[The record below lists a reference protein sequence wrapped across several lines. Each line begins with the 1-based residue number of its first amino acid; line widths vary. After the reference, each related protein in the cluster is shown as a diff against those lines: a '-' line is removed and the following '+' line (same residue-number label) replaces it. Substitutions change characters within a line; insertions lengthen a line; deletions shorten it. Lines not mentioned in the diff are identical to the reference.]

1 MCRGSRGQKQSIPS
15 IEGCLGA
22 TPLLEKAENESTRN
36 GVGGNQGGHSVACH
50 TDEYPGA
57 WFVNPY
63 IDGNA
68 FLLHCPKDKIRTTMA
83 VAATIEKRGP

>member
-36 GVGGNQGGHSVACH
+36 GVGGNQGGHSV
-50 TDEYPGA
+50 TPMNIPERGSS
-57 WFVNPY
+57 
-63 IDGNA
+63 ILTSDGNA